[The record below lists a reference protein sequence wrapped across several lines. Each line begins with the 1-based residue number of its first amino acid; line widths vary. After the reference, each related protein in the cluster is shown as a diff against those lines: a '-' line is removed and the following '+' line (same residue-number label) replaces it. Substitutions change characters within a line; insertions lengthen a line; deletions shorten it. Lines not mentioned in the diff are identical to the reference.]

1 MSDVLPLPEEQPPDG
16 RPPQWNV
23 PKVGGRFPLFASEE
37 ITVEDLRQACN
48 NAGLHLHADI
58 EGRWVIERVHA
69 IALVKKDGPANEP
82 GEPCEDR
89 R

>member
-1 MSDVLPLPEEQPPDG
+1 MSETLPLPGPDDE

-69 IALVKKDGPANEP
+69 IALVKKDKRPANEP